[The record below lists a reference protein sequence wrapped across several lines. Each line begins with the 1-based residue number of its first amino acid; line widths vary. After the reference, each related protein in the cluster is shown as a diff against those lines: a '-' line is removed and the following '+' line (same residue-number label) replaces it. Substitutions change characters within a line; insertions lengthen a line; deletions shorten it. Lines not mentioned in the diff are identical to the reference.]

1 MAWPPPT
8 LAINRTD
15 ATPQQTTHA
24 ADHNAA
30 NLAINDIV
38 ARIGTIPRG
47 VVGWAGK
54 DTEQTGIQTAPVAL
68 VGMSVTW
75 TAAAGRHYLIQSM
88 GTMRKSG
95 ADTAA
100 DVELWVQDG
109 AAAQYG
115 DSIGYCPAIAYNTM
129 VTHAIYVATTAGS
142 KIVAMYAKTAAGYV
156 NVSRM
161 TLTVVDV
168 GGAALGG

>member
-1 MAWPPPT
+1 MAWPPSVLPT
-8 LAINRTD
+8 NRTN
-15 ATPQQTTHA
+15 ATPQQDTHA
-24 ADHNAA
+24 ADHNAHA
-30 NLAINDIV
+30 QAINDIV
-38 ARIGTIPRG
+38 TQIGTIPRG

-68 VGMSVTW
+68 TGMSVTW
-75 TAAAGRHYLIQSM
+75 TAVAGRHYLIQSM
-88 GTMRKSG
+88 GTLRKSG

-100 DVELWVQDG
+100 DVEMWVQDG
-109 AAAQYG
+109 AAVQYG
-115 DSIGYCPAIAYNTM
+115 NSIGYCPAVDQNTM
-129 VTHAIYVATTAGS
+129 VTHAIYIAASAGA